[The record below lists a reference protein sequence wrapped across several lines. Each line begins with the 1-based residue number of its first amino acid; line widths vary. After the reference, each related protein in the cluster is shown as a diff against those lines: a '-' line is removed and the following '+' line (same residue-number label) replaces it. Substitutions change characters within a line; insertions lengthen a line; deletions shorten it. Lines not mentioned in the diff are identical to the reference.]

1 MSEPCIH
8 CNESIEPPDYEK
20 MEYHKHGRTWKCPEC
35 GKRILFQKPAN
46 NYKRDKNGTLTV
58 KYTPKK

>member
-8 CNESIEPPDYEK
+8 CEKEIEPPDYEE

-35 GKRILFQKPAN
+35 NKKILFQKPAK
-46 NYKRDKNGTLTV
+46 NYVQDGNGTLTV
-58 KYTPKK
+58 KYKPKK